1 MRSVKL
7 LYWIDVA
14 FYLCF
19 AAFVVSQ
26 NQHANRFYAG
36 IGIAAIGF
44 TLWILARV
52 QLGKSFAVRAEA
64 RALVTTGL
72 YSKIR
77 HPIYFFAGFA
87 FLGLFVA
94 WGKLIPLI
102 LFPFGYSVQIPRI
115 RKEEKVLEDAF
126 GDEYRR
132 YKQSTWF

>member
-1 MRSVKL
+1 MRFVKL

-26 NQHANRFYAG
+26 NQHVNRFYAG
-36 IGIAAIGF
+36 IGIATIGF
-44 TLWILARV
+44 TLWIVARV

-102 LFPFGYSVQIPRI
+102 LFPFCYSVQIARL
-115 RKEEKVLEDAF
+115 RREEKVLEDAF
-126 GDEYRR
+126 GEEFRR